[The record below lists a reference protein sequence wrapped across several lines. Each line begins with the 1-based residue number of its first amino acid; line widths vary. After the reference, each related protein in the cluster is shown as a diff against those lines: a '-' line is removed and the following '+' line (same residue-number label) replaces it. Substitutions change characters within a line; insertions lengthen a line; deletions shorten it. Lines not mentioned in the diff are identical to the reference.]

1 MPLPEKNAGGRGAN
15 FKNTPGC
22 CRKSGNVYSYKANW
36 RVAGEPAILKFEPR
50 PVAFFFWCIHVYNAF
65 ALGVVGRMNDFF
77 ALFC

>member
-1 MPLPEKNAGGRGAN
+1 MLECPE
-15 FKNTPGC
+15 TIEV

-65 ALGVVGRMNDFF
+65 AMNQW
-77 ALFC
+77 